1 MSCVLGGRRNL
12 TSLSGQVPCYN
23 AFKTFPL
30 QSAFSATRRFISI
43 LDQHSYGSQEPLRVF
58 FIFGYI
64 EDVHWANPE
73 CDLSIGQ
80 HKNLFAGPKIGNV
93 RQEMGREKCER
104 HFSIPRL
111 PAT

>member
-1 MSCVLGGRRNL
+1 MSCVCQEEEETSFHFLGKYL
-12 TSLSGQVPCYN
+12 
-23 AFKTFPL
+23 L
-30 QSAFSATRRFISI
+30 QCFQDIPSSERIFCNRRFIPM

-73 CDLSIGQ
+73 CDLSTGQ